1 MSKSF
6 NHCQFWESLRSRNRI
21 YNTWQPHP
29 QLLTSCMIGTPM
41 FCMLVMIHF
50 TSIGIWACC
59 TSLAKFSSVIPTENI
74 DELKNIMQYKFS
86 KKGACRN
93 SFSST
98 ISVLTSAGQEHT
110 QMNKPLIIHKI
121 TAPRLNKFFSGH
133 ISQNK
138 DTYIIQLLFYIGSE
152 ALTSMTHYVVN
163 NKSVLILP
171 GEWCLTSFVYNIEQ
185 NDADFVVCHD
195 VLVQKNWNNISHVIF
210 DLLPFRVCSHCQVLK
225 IIHDKRIK
233 HIIYM

>member
-98 ISVLTSAGQEHT
+98 ISVLTSAGQEH
-110 QMNKPLIIHKI
+110 PLRWTSLWLPVYTK
-121 TAPRLNKFFSGH
+121 
-133 ISQNK
+133 SQH
-138 DTYIIQLLFYIGSE
+138 LG
-152 ALTSMTHYVVN
+152 
-163 NKSVLILP
+163 
-171 GEWCLTSFVYNIEQ
+171 WTSF
-185 NDADFVVCHD
+185 F
-195 VLVQKNWNNISHVIF
+195 LVIF
-210 DLLPFRVCSHCQVLK
+210 HKTKTPTSFSF
-225 IIHDKRIK
+225 
-233 HIIYM
+233 YFT